1 MKFLDVM
8 PWSLAISSA
17 LKMAA
22 AGSSEM
28 LVPVCKSMYGHIPE
42 HSILNTDFH
51 DSLKCHK
58 VLKFRLP

>member
-1 MKFLDVM
+1 M

-28 LVPVCKSMYGHIPE
+28 LVPVCKSTYGHIPE
-42 HSILNTDFH
+42 DRILNTHFH
-51 DSLKCHK
+51 DSLKTHT